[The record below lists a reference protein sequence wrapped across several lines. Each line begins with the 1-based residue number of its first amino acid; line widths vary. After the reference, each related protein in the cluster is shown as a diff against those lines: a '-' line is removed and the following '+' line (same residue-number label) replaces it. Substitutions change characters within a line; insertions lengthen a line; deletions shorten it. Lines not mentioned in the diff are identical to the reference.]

1 MNDSK
6 HSPHKRFRH
15 SQNILSVLVEEYR
28 RLFKDSGVMLIFL
41 GAAFLYPLLYGTIYK
56 NETIRDMPIAVVDQ
70 SNSVQSRKL
79 ISRLDA
85 TPDLKVTHTF
95 SNLEEVKDSF
105 YKGHIHGVVYIPANF
120 SSKINKKEQA
130 TVSTYSDMSS
140 FLYYRTMALGT
151 NFAILEH
158 GDEVKLER
166 LNDMGITGRQAEV
179 AADPIT
185 YEDVI
190 LYNEP
195 MGYASFLLPA
205 LLILIIHQTLLFGIS
220 MSAGTAREE
229 NSFHHLIPANSGR
242 SVFHVVIGKALCY
255 FSWYLVVSVYVLGLI
270 PKLFNLPHIG
280 NPMDIAII
288 IVPFLLAAI
297 FFAMTLSAFIHYRE
311 TGFVVF
317 LFTTL
322 IFLFLSGTTW
332 PRTSMGSF
340 WTTFSYLIPSTFGIN
355 GYIKINTMGANISQ
369 LNLEYIGLWIQTGFY
384 FITTLVVYRWQIIG
398 RRERDVVQDKRNVIK

>member
-6 HSPHKRFRH
+6 HSPNNKFRH
-15 SQNILSVLVEEYR
+15 SRNVLSVLIEEYR

-41 GAAFLYPLLYGTIYK
+41 GAAFLYPLLYGAIYM
-56 NETIRDMPIAVVDQ
+56 NETIHDMPIAVIDQ
-70 SNSVQSRKL
+70 SNSTHSRKL
-79 ISRLDA
+79 IRSLDA
-85 TPDLKVTHTF
+85 TPDLKVAHMF
-95 SNLEEVKDSF
+95 SNMEEVKDSF
-105 YKGHIHGVVYIPANF
+105 YKRRIHGVVLIPADF
-120 SSKINKKEQA
+120 SHKINRKEQA

-158 GDEVKLER
+158 GNEVKLER
-166 LNDMGITGRQAEV
+166 LNDIGIVGRDAEV
-179 AADPIT
+179 AATPFT

-229 NSFHHLIPANSGR
+229 NTFHHLIPHNSDR

-255 FSWYLVVSVYVLGLI
+255 FSWYLVVAVYVLGFI

-280 NPMDIAII
+280 NPMDIAIM

-297 FFAMTLSAFIHYRE
+297 FFAMTLSVFIHYRE

-317 LFTTL
+317 LFTSL
-322 IFLFLSGTTW
+322 IFLFLSGSTW
-332 PRTSMGSF
+332 PRTSMGGF
-340 WTTFSYLIPSTFGIN
+340 WTTFSYLFPSTFGIN

-369 LNLEYIGLWIQTGFY
+369 VSMEYIGLWIQAGFY
-384 FITTLVVYRWQIIG
+384 FITTLVVHRWQIIG
-398 RRERDVVQDKRNVIK
+398 SRRRVGLTTE